1 MQICLSGLRHLKA
14 ASMPTILDVVK
25 YANEHAC
32 PPCAMPAA
40 FIGSAGHPLGC
51 GQFSHDCSGGGD
63 DADGSAGVFGN
74 LDSVQTS
81 LRAWLMSMPVV
92 LRK

>member
-1 MQICLSGLRHLKA
+1 ML

-40 FIGSAGHPLGC
+40 STGSAEHFTSC
-51 GQFSHDCSGGGD
+51 GKFSHDRFGGGD
-63 DADGSAGVFGN
+63 DAVCAACGFVGLTN
-74 LDSVQTS
+74 
-81 LRAWLMSMPVV
+81 PI
-92 LRK
+92 